1 MLANVLRTLSKRINP
16 LKTLWQH
23 RVFLFKEEY
32 VLKAKDIF
40 KKLVFTYKNKDEFQ
54 VTDADIAKTIRN
66 IFIKETEDLM
76 KERDIRCTW
85 QFVNLLTEQ
94 NDKWN
99 ALARMF
105 KNNFGSSPIGKN
117 DFRRRVVKEEWPMFT
132 AEIPMMKREA
142 MPDLDT
148 IIKQQ

>member
-1 MLANVLRTLSKRINP
+1 MCNGRLRSNP
-16 LKTLWQH
+16 L
-23 RVFLFKEEY
+23 RPYGNIGSFLFKEEY

-40 KKLVFTYKNKDEFQ
+40 KKLVYTYKNKDEFQ
-54 VTDADIAKTIRN
+54 VTDTDVAKVIRN
-66 IFIKETEDLM
+66 MFVKETEDLII
-76 KERDIRCTW
+76 ERDIKYTW

-99 ALARMF
+99 ALTRMF

-132 AEIPMMKREA
+132 AEIPDMRREE
-142 MPDLDT
+142 MPELNT
-148 IIKQQ
+148 IIQK